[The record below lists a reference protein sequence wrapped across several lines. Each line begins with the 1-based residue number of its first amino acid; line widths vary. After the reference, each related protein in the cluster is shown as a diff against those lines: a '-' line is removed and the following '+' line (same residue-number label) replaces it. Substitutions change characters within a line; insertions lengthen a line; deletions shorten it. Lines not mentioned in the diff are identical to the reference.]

1 MDGFFNTIQT
11 LLEPVVNLGALFM
24 IFVVFSLIG
33 LIVRLGPVRAI
44 RNGLM
49 ISVGFQGV
57 YIIVDFFLAGV
68 GPAATAL
75 TERFGGVFT
84 YTDIGWGAYAAFA
97 FGHPIAYAVIAISL
111 AVNLLLIVTN
121 LTDTLNLNI
130 WDTWEATICA
140 LIMLA
145 LTNNVLA
152 SLIVAAGWCW
162 VNLMVTD
169 WYANKGYPEKFY
181 GFKNIAFYQGF
192 NVWWGMFAHAVSS
205 LLDKLPFTS
214 SAKFTPEYVQKKFG
228 AIGEPAV
235 LGGIIGLLMGIGAG
249 FWWGDIV
256 MLMIKLATA
265 LVLLPMMSGIV
276 MQALVPVSEAAAAF
290 MQARTKGKQLFI
302 GVDPA
307 IAVGHTSVLATTA
320 LMVPVM
326 IAWAFIIPG
335 TLSVPLADLPAL
347 LFFWVFAAAPN
358 KGDMLRTFIT
368 TILMGG
374 LATITGIFVAPWA
387 DAVAKLQGVE
397 GVTGATSTFLY
408 FCQDM
413 LVTGFLGENFNTIG
427 VGGVLAAMVVI
438 AAIGTAFR
446 LRYNVQKRRSAALA
460 ATAD

>member
-1 MDGFFNTIQT
+1 MDFGSLFQTIM
-11 LLEPVVNLGALFM
+11 EPVVNLGALFM
-24 IFVVFSLIG
+24 IFVVFTLIG
-33 LIVRLGPVRAI
+33 LIVKLGVVKSI

-49 ISVGFQGV
+49 IAVGFQGV

-84 YTDIGWGAYAAFA
+84 YTDVGWGAYAAFA
-97 FGHPIAYAVIAISL
+97 FGHPIAYPIIAISL
-111 AVNLLLIVTN
+111 GVNLVMILLN

-140 LIMLA
+140 LIVLA
-145 LTNNVLA
+145 LTNSWPA
-152 SLIVAAGWCW
+152 ALIVATGWCW

-181 GFKNIAFYQGF
+181 GFANIAFYQGF
-192 NVWWGMFAHAVSS
+192 NVWWGMFAHAVST
-205 LLDKLPFTS
+205 LLDKIPGAS
-214 SAKFTPEYVQKKFG
+214 SAKYTPEYVQEKFG
-228 AIGEPAV
+228 AIGEPVV
-235 LGGIIGLLMGIGAG
+235 LGGIIGILMGIGAG
-249 FWWGDIV
+249 FEWGQVI
-256 MLMIKLATA
+256 MLAIKLATA

-276 MQALVPVSEAAAAF
+276 MQALVPVSQAAAEF
-290 MQARTKGKQLFI
+290 MQQKTKGKSLFI

-326 IAWAFIIPG
+326 IILAFVIPG

-368 TILMGG
+368 TILMGII
-374 LATITGIFVAPWA
+374 ATVSGIFIAPWA

-397 GVTGATSTFLY
+397 NVTGATSTFLY

-413 LVTGFLGENFNTIG
+413 LVSGFLAENYNFLG
-427 VGGVLAAMVVI
+427 VGGITAIMV
-438 AAIGTAFR
+438 AIMAVGTFFR
-446 LRYNVQKRRSAALA
+446 LRYNANKKKQLVAAA
-460 ATAD
+460 A

>member
-1 MDGFFNTIQT
+1 MDIGSIFQSIM
-11 LLEPVVNLGALFM
+11 EPVVNLGALFM
-24 IFVVFSLIG
+24 IFVVFTIIG
-33 LIVRLGPVRAI
+33 LIVRLGVVRSI

-49 ISVGFQGV
+49 IAVGFQGV

-84 YTDIGWGAYAAFA
+84 YTDVGWGAYAAFA
-97 FGHPIAYAVIAISL
+97 FGHPIAYPIIAISL
-111 AVNLLLIVTN
+111 GVNLVMILLN

-130 WDTWEATICA
+130 WDTWEATISA
-140 LIMLA
+140 LIVLA
-145 LTNNVLA
+145 LTGSWPA
-152 SLIVAAGWCW
+152 ALIVATGWCW

-181 GFKNIAFYQGF
+181 GFANIAFYQGF
-192 NVWWGMFAHAVSS
+192 NVWWGMFAHAISS
-205 LLDKLPFTS
+205 LLDKIPGAS
-214 SAKFTPEYVQKKFG
+214 NAKFTPEYVQEKFG
-228 AIGEPAV
+228 AIGEPVV
-235 LGGIIGLLMGIGAG
+235 LGGIIGILMGIGAG
-249 FWWGDIV
+249 LWWGDVI
-256 MLMIKLATA
+256 MLAIKLATA

-276 MQALVPVSEAAAAF
+276 MQALVPVSQAAAEF
-290 MQARTKGKQLFI
+290 MQARTNGKNLFI

-326 IAWAFIIPG
+326 IILAFIVPG

-368 TILMGG
+368 TVLMG
-374 LATITGIFVAPWA
+374 LIATVSGIFIAPWA

-397 GVTGATSTFLY
+397 NVTGATSTFLY

-413 LVTGFLGENFNTIG
+413 LVSGFLAENFGKLGI
-427 VGGVLAAMVVI
+427 VGITAIMVVI
-438 AAIGTAFR
+438 MGIGTAFR
-446 LRYNVQKRRSAALA
+446 LRYNANKKKELASAAA
-460 ATAD
+460 A

>member
-1 MDGFFNTIQT
+1 MDGITGTIQT

-24 IFVVFSLIG
+24 IFVVFTIIG
-33 LIVRLGPVRAI
+33 LIVRLGVVRSI

-49 ISVGFQGV
+49 IAVGFQGV

-84 YTDIGWGAYAAFA
+84 YTDIGWGAFAAFA
-97 FGHPIAYAVIAISL
+97 FGHPIAYAVIALSL
-111 AVNLLLIVTN
+111 VVNLVMILLN

-130 WDTWEATICA
+130 WDTWEATIAA
-140 LIMLA
+140 LIVFA

-152 SLIVAAGWCW
+152 ALIVATGWCW
-162 VNLMVTD
+162 VNLIVTD
-169 WYANKGYPEKFY
+169 WYALKGYPEKFY
-181 GFKNIAFYQGF
+181 GFANIAFYQGF
-192 NVWWGMFAHAVSS
+192 NVWWGMFAHGVSN
-205 LLDKLPFTS
+205 LLDKIPGTS
-214 SAKFTPEYVQKKFG
+214 QAKFTPEYVQEKFG

-235 LGGIIGLLMGIGAG
+235 LGGIIGLLMGIGG
-249 FWWGDIV
+249 GLYWGDTV

-276 MQALVPVSEAAAAF
+276 MQALVPVSEAASAF

-326 IAWAFIIPG
+326 IFLAFIIPG

-368 TILMGG
+368 TILMGV
-374 LATITGIFVAPWA
+374 LATISGIFIAPWA
-387 DAVAKLQGVE
+387 NEVAILQGVE
-397 GVTGATSTFLY
+397 GVVGATSTFLY

-413 LVTGFLGENFNTIG
+413 LVSGFLAENFGSLG
-427 VGGVLAAMVVI
+427 VAGVAGIMLVI
-438 AAIGTAFR
+438 MAIGTAFR
-446 LRYNVQKRRSAALA
+446 IRYNVGKRRQVQLA
-460 ATAD
+460 AAD

>member
-1 MDGFFNTIQT
+1 MDFGTLFQTIM
-11 LLEPVVNLGALFM
+11 EPVVNLGALFM
-24 IFVVFSLIG
+24 IFVVFTLIG
-33 LIVRLGPVRAI
+33 LIVKLGVVKSI

-49 ISVGFQGV
+49 IAVGFQGV

-84 YTDIGWGAYAAFA
+84 YTDVGWGAYAAFA
-97 FGHPIAYAVIAISL
+97 FGHPIAYPIIAISL
-111 AVNLLLIVTN
+111 GVNLVMILLN

-140 LIMLA
+140 LIVLA
-145 LTNNVLA
+145 LTNSWPA
-152 SLIVAAGWCW
+152 ALIVATGWCW

-181 GFKNIAFYQGF
+181 GFANIAFYQGF
-192 NVWWGMFAHAVSS
+192 NVWWGMFAHAVST
-205 LLDKLPFTS
+205 LLDKIPGAS
-214 SAKFTPEYVQKKFG
+214 SAKYTPEYVQEKFG
-228 AIGEPAV
+228 AIGEPVV
-235 LGGIIGLLMGIGAG
+235 LGGIIGILMGIGAG
-249 FWWGDIV
+249 FEWGQVI
-256 MLMIKLATA
+256 MLAIKLATA

-276 MQALVPVSEAAAAF
+276 MQALVPVSQAAAEF
-290 MQARTKGKQLFI
+290 MQQKTKGKSLFI

-326 IAWAFIIPG
+326 IILAFVIPG

-368 TILMGG
+368 TILMGII
-374 LATITGIFVAPWA
+374 ATISGIFIAPWA

-397 GVTGATSTFLY
+397 NVTGATSTFLY

-413 LVTGFLGENFNTIG
+413 LVSGFLAENYNFLG
-427 VGGVLAAMVVI
+427 VGGITVIMVVI
-438 AAIGTAFR
+438 MAIGTFFR
-446 LRYNVQKRRSAALA
+446 LRYNANKKKQLVAAA
-460 ATAD
+460 A

>member
-11 LLEPVVNLGALFM
+11 LLQPVVNLGALFM
-24 IFVVFSLIG
+24 IFVVFTTIG
-33 LIVRLGPVRAI
+33 LIVRLGIVKSI

-49 ISVGFQGV
+49 IAVGFQGV
-57 YIIVDFFLAGV
+57 YIVVDFFLAGV
-68 GPAATAL
+68 GPAAVAL

-97 FGHPIAYAVIAISL
+97 FGHPIAYAVIALSL
-111 AVNLLLIVTN
+111 AVNLIMILTN

-140 LIMLA
+140 LIVLA

-152 SLIVAAGWCW
+152 ALIVATGWCYL
-162 VNLMVTD
+162 NLFVTD
-169 WYANKGYPEKFY
+169 WYALKGYPEKFY

-192 NVWWGMFAHAVSS
+192 NVWWGMFAHWIGN
-205 LLDKLPFTS
+205 LLDKIPGTS
-214 SAKFTPEYVQKKFG
+214 QAKFTPEYVQKRFG
-228 AIGEPAV
+228 SIGEPAV

-249 FWWGDIV
+249 LYWGDVV

-265 LVLLPMMSGIV
+265 LVLLPMMSGVV
-276 MQALVPVSEAAAAF
+276 MQALVPVSEAASEF
-290 MQARTKGKQLFI
+290 MQAKTKGKQLFI

-320 LMVPVM
+320 LMVPIM
-326 IAWAFIIPG
+326 LIWAFIIPG

-358 KGDMLRTFIT
+358 KGDMLRTLIT

-374 LATITGIFVAPWA
+374 LATVSGIFIAPWA
-387 DAVAKLQGVE
+387 NSVAKLMGVDN
-397 GVTGATSTFLY
+397 VTGATSTFLY

-413 LVTGFLGENFNTIG
+413 LVSGFIGENFAKLGIIG
-427 VGGVLAAMVVI
+427 VVVI
-438 AAIGTAFR
+438 MGTLMAIGTAFR
-446 LRYNVQKRRSAALA
+446 VRYNIQKSKAM
-460 ATAD
+460 ATAAAQ

>member
-1 MDGFFNTIQT
+1 MDGIGQFIQT
-11 LLEPVVNLGALFM
+11 ILEPVVNLGALFM
-24 IFVVFSLIG
+24 IFVVFTLIG
-33 LIVRLGPVRAI
+33 LIVRLGVVRSI

-49 ISVGFQGV
+49 IAVGFQGV

-68 GPAATAL
+68 GPAAQAL

-97 FGHPIAYAVIAISL
+97 FGHPIAYPVIAISL
-111 AVNLLLIVTN
+111 IVNLVMIVLN

-140 LIMLA
+140 LIVLA
-145 LTNNVLA
+145 LTNNA
-152 SLIVAAGWCW
+152 IAALIVAAGWCW

-181 GFKNIAFYQGF
+181 GFANIAFYQGF
-192 NVWWGMFAHAVSS
+192 NVWWGMFAHAVSL
-205 LLDKLPFTS
+205 LLDKLPGTS
-214 SAKFTPEYVQKKFG
+214 NAKFTPEYVQEKFG

-235 LGGIIGLLMGIGAG
+235 LGGIIGALMGIAAG
-249 FWWGDIV
+249 FEWGQVI

-276 MQALVPVSEAAAAF
+276 MQALVPVSEAAAEF
-290 MQARTKGKQLFI
+290 MQAKTKGKQLYI

-326 IAWAFIIPG
+326 IILAFVIPG

-358 KGDMLRTFIT
+358 KGDMLRTFVT
-368 TILMGG
+368 TILMGVI
-374 LATITGIFVAPWA
+374 ATVCGIFIAPWA
-387 DAVAKLQGVE
+387 NAVAQLQGVE
-397 GVTGATSTFLY
+397 NVTGATSTFLY

-413 LVTGFLGENFNTIG
+413 LVSGFLGENFGKLGIP
-427 VGGVLAAMVVI
+427 GVLAVMLVI
-438 AAIGTAFR
+438 VAIGTAFR
-446 LRYNVQKRRSAALA
+446 VRYNVNKKKAVAMA
-460 ATAD
+460 ATD

>member
-11 LLEPVVNLGALFM
+11 LLQPVVNLGALFM
-24 IFVVFSLIG
+24 IFVVFTVIG
-33 LIVRLGPVRAI
+33 LIVRLGVIKSI

-49 ISVGFQGV
+49 IAVGFQGV
-57 YIIVDFFLAGV
+57 YIVVDFFLAGV
-68 GPAATAL
+68 GPAAVAL

-97 FGHPIAYAVIAISL
+97 FGHPIAYAVIALSL
-111 AVNLLLIVTN
+111 AVNLVMILTN

-140 LIMLA
+140 LIVLA

-152 SLIVAAGWCW
+152 ALIVATGWCYL
-162 VNLMVTD
+162 NLFVTD
-169 WYANKGYPEKFY
+169 WYALKGYPEKFY

-192 NVWWGMFAHAVSS
+192 NVWWGMFAHWIGN
-205 LLDKLPFTS
+205 LLDKIPGTS
-214 SAKFTPEYVQKKFG
+214 QAKFTPEYVQKRFG

-249 FWWGDIV
+249 LYWGDVV

-265 LVLLPMMSGIV
+265 LVLLPMMSGVV
-276 MQALVPVSEAAAAF
+276 MQALVPVSEAASEF
-290 MQARTKGKQLFI
+290 MQAKTKGKQLFI

-320 LMVPVM
+320 LMVPIM
-326 IAWAFIIPG
+326 LIWAFIIPG

-358 KGDMLRTFIT
+358 KGDMLRTLIT
-368 TILMGG
+368 TIIMGG
-374 LATITGIFVAPWA
+374 LATVSGIFIAPWA
-387 DAVAKLQGVE
+387 NGVAKLMGVDN
-397 GVTGATSTFLY
+397 VTGATSTFLY

-413 LVTGFLGENFNTIG
+413 LVSGFIGENFAKLGIVG
-427 VGGVLAAMVVI
+427 VVVIMVVLM
-438 AAIGTAFR
+438 AIGTAFR
-446 LRYNVQKRRSAALA
+446 VRYNIQKSKAM
-460 ATAD
+460 ATAAAQ

>member
-1 MDGFFNTIQT
+1 MNLESFFQTII
-11 LLEPVVNLGALFM
+11 EPVVNLGALFM
-24 IFVVFSLIG
+24 IFVVFTIIG
-33 LIVRLGPVRAI
+33 LIVRLGVIRSI

-49 ISVGFQGV
+49 IAVGFQGV

-68 GPAATAL
+68 GPAAAAL

-84 YTDIGWGAYAAFA
+84 YTDVGWGAYAAFA
-97 FGHPIAYAVIAISL
+97 FGHPIAYPIIALSL
-111 AVNLLLIVTN
+111 GINLLMIVLN

-140 LIMLA
+140 LIVLA
-145 LTNNVLA
+145 LTGSVPA
-152 SLIVAAGWCW
+152 ALIVAGGWCW
-162 VNLMVTD
+162 VNLMVSD

-181 GFKNIAFYQGF
+181 GFANIAFYQGF
-192 NVWWGMFAHAVSS
+192 NVWWGMFAHGVSS
-205 LLDKLPFTS
+205 LLDKIPGTS
-214 SAKFTPEYVQKKFG
+214 QAKFTPEYVQEKFG

-235 LGGIIGLLMGIGAG
+235 LGGIIGMLMGIGAG
-249 FWWGDIV
+249 LWWGDVV

-276 MQALVPVSEAAAAF
+276 MQALVPVSQAAAEF
-290 MQARTKGKQLFI
+290 MQERTKGKSLFI

-326 IAWAFIIPG
+326 IILAFVIPG

-368 TILMGG
+368 TVLMGAI
-374 LATITGIFVAPWA
+374 ATVSGIFIAPWA
-387 DAVAKLQGVE
+387 DAVAKLQGVSN
-397 GVTGATSTFLY
+397 VTGATSTFLY

-413 LVTGFLGENFNTIG
+413 LVSGFLAQSFGKIG
-427 VGGVLAAMVVI
+427 LVGVTVVMLLI
-438 AAIGTAFR
+438 MGIGTAFR
-446 LRYNVQKRRSAALA
+446 LRYNANKKKALA
-460 ATAD
+460 AASAL

>member
-1 MDGFFNTIQT
+1 MDGIVTTIQT

-33 LIVRLGPVRAI
+33 LIVRLGPVRAL

-49 ISVGFQGV
+49 IAVGFQGV

-68 GPAATAL
+68 GPAAAAL

-97 FGHPIAYAVIAISL
+97 FGHPIAYPVIAISL
-111 AVNLLLIVTN
+111 IVNLVMIVLN

-130 WDTWEATICA
+130 WDTWEATISA
-140 LIMLA
+140 LIVYA
-145 LTNNVLA
+145 LTGNVA
-152 SLIVAAGWCW
+152 AALIVAAGWCW

-169 WYANKGYPEKFY
+169 WYALKGYPEKFY
-181 GFKNIAFYQGF
+181 GFANIAFYQGF
-192 NVWWGMFAHAVSS
+192 NVWWGMFAHGIGKI
-205 LLDKLPFTS
+205 LDKLPFTS
-214 SAKFTPEYVQKKFG
+214 KAKFTPEYVQEKFG

-235 LGGIIGLLMGIGAG
+235 LGGIIGALMGIGAG
-249 FWWGDIV
+249 FWWGDV
-256 MLMIKLATA
+256 VLLMIQLATA

-276 MQALVPVSEAAAAF
+276 MQALVPVSEAAAEF
-290 MQARTKGKQLFI
+290 MQARTKGKQLYI

-326 IAWAFIIPG
+326 ILLAFIIPG
-335 TLSVPLADLPAL
+335 ALSVPLADLPAL

-368 TILMGG
+368 TIIMGI
-374 LATITGIFVAPWA
+374 LATISGIFIAPWA

-397 GVTGATSTFLY
+397 NVTGATSTFLY

-413 LVTGFLGENFNTIG
+413 LVSGFLAENFGRLGI
-427 VGGVLAAMVVI
+427 GGVTIAMLIIV
-438 AAIGTAFR
+438 AIGTAFR
-446 LRYNVQKRRSAALA
+446 VRYNVSQRKAVVVA
-460 ATAD
+460 ATTD